1 MIHQKFPEN
10 AYHTELFIN
19 CICFR
24 ERFRGCNSDS
34 GKLQFS
40 SNEIYDFTSEDL
52 IDLGEIG
59 RGAFGSVNK
68 MIFTKTEKVMAVKR
82 IRCSSVVDEKE
93 QKRIMDLDVVM
104 KSNDCSY
111 IVQFYGAIFKE
122 GDCWICMEIM
132 STSLDKFYKYVCERQ
147 NQRIPENILGQITVA
162 TVHALNYLKEK
173 LKIIHRDVK
182 PSNILLHERGD
193 IKLCDFGISG
203 QLIDSIAKT
212 KDAGCRPYMAPER
225 IDPERAKGYDV
236 R

>member
-1 MIHQKFPEN
+1 ML
-10 AYHTELFIN
+10 LFLSDYS
-19 CICFR
+19 R
-24 ERFRGCNSDS
+24 ERFKAHES

-40 SNEIYDFTSEDL
+40 STEIYDFTSDDL
-52 IDLGEIG
+52 VDLGEIG

-68 MIFTKTEKVMAVKR
+68 MIFKKTEKVMAVKR

-122 GDCWICMEIM
+122 GDCWIAMEIM

-147 NQRIPENILGQITVA
+147 KQRIPENILGQITVA

-203 QLIDSIAKT
+203 QLI
-212 KDAGCRPYMAPER
+212 GE
-225 IDPERAKGYDV
+225 
-236 R
+236 